1 MNQSIVE
8 ESIFRFLAILQ
19 MYGPDQCVNFVKAG
33 VHLWKLV
40 LFFIQLVLMCFKV
53 FQSVSDTLS
62 QMKSA

>member
-33 VHLWKLV
+33 VHL
-40 LFFIQLVLMCFKV
+40 
-53 FQSVSDTLS
+53 
-62 QMKSA
+62 